1 MRHSS
6 FEALK
11 PACPVCRAR
20 SGTNSALFLAI
31 EERGDREGVEAG
43 ILQCSGCGAEFPII
57 DGMPILV
64 ADVRRFVEEN
74 IFYLMARS
82 DLPPAVESLL
92 GDAAGASSGLQSI
105 RQHVSSYVWD
115 HWGDHDPQEPPETTG
130 GGRPGAV
137 VRVLEAGLDLLP
149 AHLPEGP
156 ILDMGCGPG
165 RVAAELAARTGRLV
179 LAADLSVPLAR
190 AATQAL
196 SGVIEYPR
204 RRVGMVYDRRR
215 FAVSMPGSDKVEVWL
230 CDALQL
236 PFADETFALATSIN
250 LIDCVADPRTAI
262 EEMGRILCP
271 GGQAVIALPFD
282 WTDRVTSPDRW
293 LGGHSQR
300 GPHQGRAEDVLHSL
314 LNEGELGVATLRQ
327 HGEPVDVPWQVR
339 LHDRSCMHYTCRVVA
354 AQRKSVAG
362 GSDLAG

>member
-6 FEALK
+6 LEALK

-20 SGTNSALFLAI
+20 LGTNSALFLAI
-31 EERGDREGVEAG
+31 EEGGDGECVDAG
-43 ILQCSGCGAEFPII
+43 ILQCSSCGAEFPIV

-74 IFYLMARS
+74 IFYLMARR
-82 DLPPAVESLL
+82 DLTPAVESLL
-92 GDAAGASSGLQSI
+92 GDASGASSGLQSI

-115 HWGDHDPQEPPETTG
+115 HWGDHDPQEPSETTG

-149 AHLPEGP
+149 GALPDGP

-190 AATQAL
+190 AAGQAL
-196 SGVIEYPR
+196 SGVVDYPR
-204 RRVGMVYDRRR
+204 RRVGLVYDRRR
-215 FAVSMPGSDKVEVWL
+215 FSVSSPGSERVEVWL

-236 PFADETFALATSIN
+236 PFPDETFALATSIN
-250 LIDCVADPRTAI
+250 LIDCVADPRTAL
-262 EEMGRILCP
+262 EEMGRVLRP

-300 GPHQGRAEDVLHSL
+300 GPHAGRAEDVLHSL
-314 LNEGELGVATLRQ
+314 LGDGELAVATLRQ
-327 HGEPVDVPWQVR
+327 HGEPVDVPWHVR

-354 AQRKSVAG
+354 AQRLGAAG
-362 GSDLAG
+362 GSDPAG